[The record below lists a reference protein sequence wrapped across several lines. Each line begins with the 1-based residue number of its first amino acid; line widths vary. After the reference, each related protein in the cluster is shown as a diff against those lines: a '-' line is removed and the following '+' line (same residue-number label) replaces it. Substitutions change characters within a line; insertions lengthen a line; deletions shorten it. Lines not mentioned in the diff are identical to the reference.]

1 MDCWNEDENIRPDFK
16 NIKNRLKPI
25 LAGLL
30 AFLTTF
36 FFYSRMTHRSHFVRS
51 INLIE
56 LIVLDLNLKDLLNM
70 RRITSFFFIKSFQM
84 SRSAN
89 IFDNMLAIMEK
100 YAKRLEFLVEERTM
114 QLAEEKRKLAE
125 EKKKTE
131 TLLLSM
137 LPVWV
142 QNTDDC
148 DNDRTNF

>member
-1 MDCWNEDENIRPDFK
+1 MSDTSI
-16 NIKNRLKPI
+16 
-25 LAGLL
+25 
-30 AFLTTF
+30 
-36 FFYSRMTHRSHFVRS
+36 YFVRS
-51 INLIE
+51 INLNDVINCTRFE
-56 LIVLDLNLKDLLNM
+56 RGRPTLLC
-70 RRITSFFFIKSFQM
+70 RIISFFFIKSFQM

-142 QNTDDC
+142 QNIDDY
-148 DNDRTNF
+148 DNSRTA